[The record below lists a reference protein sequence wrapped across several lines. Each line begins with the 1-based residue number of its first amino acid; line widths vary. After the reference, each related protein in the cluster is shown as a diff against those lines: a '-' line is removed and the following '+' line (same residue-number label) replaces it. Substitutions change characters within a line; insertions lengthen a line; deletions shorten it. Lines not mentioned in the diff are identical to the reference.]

1 MPGAK
6 EGVQYLVKPDLSKF
20 NGRMVASAL
29 GQSFYSLSL
38 GMGIIITYSSYV
50 SKEENIVSSGVGT
63 AMADTLFAILA
74 GFAIMPA
81 VFAAG
86 IEPSAG
92 PGLIFQTL
100 PHVFS
105 AMSPSASWVGSAI
118 ASLFFL
124 SVIVAAMTSSVSLI
138 EVGVA
143 FLVEE
148 LKIRRSLACLLTFFI
163 VLVLGLASV
172 FSSKIFGLVDAFSS
186 NVLLTFGA
194 LLAVLFVGWKMKRE
208 DVQDELTNCG
218 TANRRSFKVIY
229 FLLRYIAPI
238 AIIVIFVSN
247 FI

>member
-1 MPGAK
+1 
-6 EGVQYLVKPDLSKF
+6 
-20 NGRMVASAL
+20 
-29 GQSFYSLSL
+29 
-38 GMGIIITYSSYV
+38 
-50 SKEENIVSSGVGT
+50 
-63 AMADTLFAILA
+63 
-74 GFAIMPA
+74 
-81 VFAAG
+81 
-86 IEPSAG
+86 
-92 PGLIFQTL
+92 
-100 PHVFS
+100 
-105 AMSPSASWVGSAI
+105 
-118 ASLFFL
+118 
-124 SVIVAAMTSSVSLI
+124 MTSSVSLI

-148 LKIRRSLACLLTFFI
+148 LKISRSLACLLTFFI

-218 TANRRSFKVIY
+218 TANRRSF
-229 FLLRYIAPI
+229 IAPI

>member
-1 MPGAK
+1 MITMK
-6 EGVQYLVKPDLSKF
+6 EY
-20 NGRMVASAL
+20 REC
-29 GQSFYSLSL
+29 
-38 GMGIIITYSSYV
+38 
-50 SKEENIVSSGVGT
+50 KEKVNDFER
-63 AMADTLFAILA
+63 
-74 GFAIMPA
+74 
-81 VFAAG
+81 
-86 IEPSAG
+86 
-92 PGLIFQTL
+92 
-100 PHVFS
+100 
-105 AMSPSASWVGSAI
+105 
-118 ASLFFL
+118 

-148 LKIRRSLACLLTFFI
+148 LKISRSLACLLTFFI

-186 NVLLTFGA
+186 NVLLTLGA

-208 DVQDELTNCG
+208 DVQDELTNGG

>member
-1 MPGAK
+1 
-6 EGVQYLVKPDLSKF
+6 
-20 NGRMVASAL
+20 
-29 GQSFYSLSL
+29 
-38 GMGIIITYSSYV
+38 
-50 SKEENIVSSGVGT
+50 
-63 AMADTLFAILA
+63 
-74 GFAIMPA
+74 
-81 VFAAG
+81 
-86 IEPSAG
+86 
-92 PGLIFQTL
+92 
-100 PHVFS
+100 
-105 AMSPSASWVGSAI
+105 MSPSASWVGSAI

-163 VLVLGLASV
+163 VLALGLASV

-194 LLAVLFVGWKMKRE
+194 LLAVLFVGWKMKRT
-208 DVQDELTNCG
+208 DVQDELTNGG